1 MNKELLRNYY
11 HRFCR
16 WQQAVPHYANRHEGE
31 VQHCYNCDND
41 FSGNFCPICG
51 QRAEVE
57 RVGWKS
63 IKDNVAILWGMDSR
77 SLGYTLL
84 QLLGRPGYLV
94 RDYIS
99 GRRQVSFPPVKMLV
113 IVCLFVVIVESV
125 FHVKNDVIG
134 LKFDIQEV
142 DDIIAW
148 INSQKSW
155 ATLFLQ
161 CFYILP
167 TWLVFRYAPGYPRH
181 TLPEGFFL
189 QVFLSVLSLLL
200 TFIGY
205 WNENVELMLW
215 IIYMYITYRQLFGY
229 GWWGTLWRL
238 AVIFLLVLT
247 TMVVAVVIIGIIF
260 DSDQYDAFFDI
271 LIVLVA
277 AVVLE
282 TIMLYI
288 TRRINKRNYRKN
300 QDFACKVAEISQKTW
315 IIRK

>member
-16 WQQAVPHYANRHEGE
+16 WQQAVPHYANRHEGD

-51 QRAEVE
+51 QRAEVG

-142 DDIIAW
+142 DDVVAW

-189 QVFLSVLSLLL
+189 QVFMSVLSLLSTL
-200 TFIGY
+200 FIGY
-205 WNENVELMLW
+205 WNDDLDLALW

-238 AVIFLLVLT
+238 AVLLQMAVT
-247 TMVVAVVIIGIIF
+247 TMLVAGAIVEYV
-260 DSDQYDAFFDI
+260 YDNNDICDALLSI
-271 LIVLVA
+271 LIVLTP
-277 AVVLE
+277 AVLLTAV
-282 TIMLYI
+282 ILYV
-288 TRRINKRNYRKN
+288 THRINKRTYRNNKEKLSN
-300 QDFACKVAEISQKTW
+300 L
-315 IIRK
+315 

>member
-51 QRAEVE
+51 QRAEVG

-99 GRRQVSFPPVKMLV
+99 GHRQVSFPPVKMLV
-113 IVCLFVVIVESV
+113 IVCLFVVIVESF
-125 FHVKNDVIG
+125 FHVKNDVVG
-134 LKFDIQEV
+134 LKFNVQEL
-142 DDIIAW
+142 DDIVAW

-167 TWLVFRYAPGYPRH
+167 TWLVFRFAPSYPRH

-189 QVFLSVLSLLL
+189 QVFISVLSLIS
-200 TFIGY
+200 TIVIGY
-205 WNENVELMLW
+205 WSDYLDLAFFV
-215 IIYMYITYRQLFGY
+215 IYMYITYRQLFGY
-229 GWWGTLWRL
+229 GWWGTLWRFAVILLLIIMTMLVVVLTIGYAYVDNDIYDALLSILIILVPTVLL
-238 AVIFLLVLT
+238 AVV
-247 TMVVAVVIIGIIF
+247 
-260 DSDQYDAFFDI
+260 
-271 LIVLVA
+271 
-277 AVVLE
+277 
-282 TIMLYI
+282 MLYV
-288 TRRINKRNYRKN
+288 THRINKRTYRNNK
-300 QDFACKVAEISQKTW
+300 EILSNL
-315 IIRK
+315 

>member
-1 MNKELLRNYY
+1 MNKGLLRNYY

-99 GRRQVSFPPVKMLV
+99 GHRQVSFPPVKMLV
-113 IVCLFVVIVESV
+113 IVCLFVVIIESV
-125 FHVKNDVIG
+125 FHVKNDVVG
-134 LKFDIQEV
+134 LKFNVQEL
-142 DDIIAW
+142 DDIVAW

-167 TWLVFRYAPGYPRH
+167 TWLVFRFAPGYPRH

-189 QVFLSVLSLLL
+189 QVFISVLSLIS
-200 TFIGY
+200 TIVIGY
-205 WNENVELMLW
+205 WSDYLDLAFFV
-215 IIYMYITYRQLFGY
+215 IYMYITYRQLFGY
-229 GWWGTLWRL
+229 GWWGTLWRF
-238 AVIFLLVLT
+238 AVILLLIIMTMLVVVLT
-247 TMVVAVVIIGIIF
+247 IGYAYVDNDI
-260 DSDQYDAFFDI
+260 YDALLSI
-271 LIVLVA
+271 LIILVPTVLLA
-277 AVVLE
+277 AV
-282 TIMLYI
+282 MLYV
-288 TRRINKRNYRKN
+288 THRINMRTYRNNK
-300 QDFACKVAEISQKTW
+300 EILSNL
-315 IIRK
+315 